1 MELSDREQAASATIR
16 TDSWLDPGHRPDDVC
31 GQVSGR
37 QARSGM
43 PAMRRSAVRA
53 LMGLMLVAIYLRLRF
68 PSGEIMEHSFF
79 RVLDDSGMERSSGQP
94 ESVARDDTALMDAY
108 SNAVVDVVDA
118 VSPAVVHVQV
128 KSTRGGRT
136 GQGSGS
142 GVIVSPDGLVLT
154 NNHVID
160 GAQSITLAQGDGQRF
175 GARLVGRDPDTD
187 IAVLRAETT
196 ERLKFARLAD
206 SKKLRP
212 GQIAI
217 AIGNPLGF
225 QSTVT
230 AGIISAVGRS
240 LRAENGRLIDDVIQT
255 DAALNPGNSGGPLV
269 NSSGHIIGINTA
281 TIMGAQ
287 GLCFAVAS
295 NTAEYVLTQILSHGR
310 VRRGVMGIVAEHVV
324 LPQRIRHALGL
335 TQAGAIGIRS
345 VQNNGAAE
353 AAGLKAGDILIALD
367 GVAIAGVDDV
377 ARVLD
382 AGHINQKVLATV
394 LRSGEKLDFS
404 IVPEERN

>member
-1 MELSDREQAASATIR
+1 ME
-16 TDSWLDPGHRPDDVC
+16 
-31 GQVSGR
+31 
-37 QARSGM
+37 
-43 PAMRRSAVRA
+43 
-53 LMGLMLVAIYLRLRF
+53 Y
-68 PSGEIMEHSFF
+68 SFF
-79 RVLDDSGMERSSGQP
+79 RVLKDDGP
-94 ESVARDDTALMDAY
+94 EGEHTPREHEARDDAALMDAY
-108 SNAVVDVVDA
+108 SNAVVDVVEA

-128 KSTRGGRT
+128 LSNRGGRA

-154 NNHVID
+154 NNHVIE
-160 GAQSITLAQGDGQRF
+160 GAQSISLSQGDGQRF

-187 IAVLRAETT
+187 LAVLRAETS

-206 SKKLRP
+206 SKALRP

-240 LRAENGRLIDDVIQT
+240 LRAENGRLIDNVIQT

-269 NSSGHIIGINTA
+269 NSAGHVIGINTA

-310 VRRGVMGIVAEHVV
+310 VRRGVLGIVAEQVV
-324 LPQRIRHALGL
+324 LPQSVRHRFGL
-335 TQAGAIGIRS
+335 TQAGAVGIRG
-345 VQNNGAAE
+345 VQGGGPAD
-353 AAGLKAGDILIALD
+353 AAGLKAGDIMIGLD
-367 GVAIAGVDDV
+367 GMAIAGVDDV
-377 ARVLD
+377 SRVLD
-382 AGHINQKVLATV
+382 ARRISQKVDAHV
-394 LRSGEKLDFS
+394 LRDGEKLHFS
-404 IVPEERN
+404 IVPEERS

>member
-1 MELSDREQAASATIR
+1 
-16 TDSWLDPGHRPDDVC
+16 
-31 GQVSGR
+31 
-37 QARSGM
+37 
-43 PAMRRSAVRA
+43 
-53 LMGLMLVAIYLRLRF
+53 
-68 PSGEIMEHSFF
+68 MEHSIF
-79 RVLDDSGMERSSGQP
+79 RVFDSSDVEREIVPPG
-94 ESVARDDTALMDAY
+94 SVARDDTALMDAY
-108 SNAVVDVVDA
+108 SNAVVDVVDT
-118 VSPAVVHVQV
+118 VSAAVVHVQV

-136 GQGSGS
+136 GQGAGS
-142 GVIVSPDGLVLT
+142 GVVVSPDGLILT

-160 GAQSITLAQGDGQRF
+160 GAQSITLAQGDGQHF

-196 ERLKFARLAD
+196 ERLKFAKLAD

-269 NSSGHIIGINTA
+269 NSAGHVIGINTA

-335 TQAGAIGIRS
+335 SQTGAIGIRS
-345 VQNNGAAE
+345 VQANGPANT
-353 AAGLKAGDILIALD
+353 AGLKAGDIMIALD
-367 GVAIAGVDDV
+367 GIAIAGVDDV
-377 ARVLD
+377 SRVLD
-382 AGHINQKVLATV
+382 AKHINQKVIATV
-394 LRSGEKLDFS
+394 LRSGKKLEFAL
-404 IVPEERN
+404 VPEERS

>member
-1 MELSDREQAASATIR
+1 
-16 TDSWLDPGHRPDDVC
+16 
-31 GQVSGR
+31 
-37 QARSGM
+37 
-43 PAMRRSAVRA
+43 
-53 LMGLMLVAIYLRLRF
+53 
-68 PSGEIMEHSFF
+68 MEHSIF
-79 RVLDDSGMERSSGQP
+79 RVLDDTGAERDY
-94 ESVARDDTALMDAY
+94 ARPQTGTRSDAALMDAY
-108 SNAVVDVVDA
+108 SNAVVDVVEA

-128 KSTRGGRT
+128 KSTRGGRS

-160 GAQSITLAQGDGQRF
+160 GAQAIMLAQDDGQKF
-175 GARLVGRDPDTD
+175 AARLVGRDPDTD

-269 NSSGHIIGINTA
+269 NSSGHVIGINTA

-310 VRRGVMGIVAEHVV
+310 VRRGIMGIVAEHAV
-324 LPQRIRHALGL
+324 LAQSLRHKHGL
-335 TQAGAIGIRS
+335 TQAAAIGIRS
-345 VQNNGAAE
+345 VQSPGPAQ
-353 AAGLKAGDILIALD
+353 AAGLTAGDILIALD
-367 GVAIAGVDDV
+367 GSPVAGVDDV
-377 ARVLD
+377 ARILD
-382 AGHINQKVLATV
+382 ARRINQKVTAEV
-394 LRSGEKLDFS
+394 LRGGEKIEVS
-404 IVPEERN
+404 IVPEERS

>member
-1 MELSDREQAASATIR
+1 
-16 TDSWLDPGHRPDDVC
+16 
-31 GQVSGR
+31 
-37 QARSGM
+37 
-43 PAMRRSAVRA
+43 
-53 LMGLMLVAIYLRLRF
+53 
-68 PSGEIMEHSFF
+68 MEHSIF
-79 RVLDDSGMERSSGQP
+79 RVFDSSDAERQSARPG
-94 ESVARDDTALMDAY
+94 SVGRDDTALMDAY

-160 GAQSITLAQGDGQRF
+160 GAQSITLAQGDGRHF

-196 ERLKFARLAD
+196 ELLKFAKLAD
-206 SKKLRP
+206 SQKQRP

-269 NSSGHIIGINTA
+269 NSQGHVIGINTA
-281 TIMGAQ
+281 MIMGAQ

-345 VQNNGAAE
+345 VQTGGPADS
-353 AAGLKAGDILIALD
+353 AGLKAGDIMIALD

-377 ARVLD
+377 SRVLD
-382 AGHINQKVLATV
+382 AKHISQKVLATV
-394 LRSGEKLDFS
+394 LREGEKLDFA
-404 IVPEERN
+404 IVPEERS

>member
-1 MELSDREQAASATIR
+1 
-16 TDSWLDPGHRPDDVC
+16 
-31 GQVSGR
+31 
-37 QARSGM
+37 
-43 PAMRRSAVRA
+43 
-53 LMGLMLVAIYLRLRF
+53 
-68 PSGEIMEHSFF
+68 MEHSFF
-79 RVLDDSGMERSSGQP
+79 RVLDDSGTEHDG
-94 ESVARDDTALMDAY
+94 ARQDGVQRGDAALMDAY

-128 KSTRGGRT
+128 RSSRGGRA

-142 GVIVSPDGLVLT
+142 GVIVSPDGIILT

-175 GARLVGRDPDTD
+175 GARLIGRDPDTD

-269 NSSGHIIGINTA
+269 NSSGHVIGINTA

-324 LPQRIRHALGL
+324 LPQRLRHALGL
-335 TQAGAIGIRS
+335 TQTGAIGIRS
-345 VQNNGAAE
+345 VQNNGPAE
-353 AAGLKAGDILIALD
+353 AAGLKAGDIMIALD

-382 AGHINQKVLATV
+382 HRHIDQKAIVTI
-394 LRSGEKLDFS
+394 LRGTEKLEFS
-404 IVPEERN
+404 IVPEERS

>member
-1 MELSDREQAASATIR
+1 
-16 TDSWLDPGHRPDDVC
+16 
-31 GQVSGR
+31 
-37 QARSGM
+37 
-43 PAMRRSAVRA
+43 
-53 LMGLMLVAIYLRLRF
+53 
-68 PSGEIMEHSFF
+68 MEHSLF
-79 RVLDDSGMERSSGQP
+79 RVLDDSGIARENASS
-94 ESVARDDTALMDAY
+94 ESVARDDAALMDAY

-118 VSPAVVHVQV
+118 ISPAVVHVQV
-128 KSTRGGRT
+128 KSLRGGRT
-136 GQGSGS
+136 RQGSGS
-142 GVIVSPDGLVLT
+142 GVVVSPDGLILT

-160 GAQSITLAQGDGQRF
+160 GAQSITLAQSDGLRF

-187 IAVLRAETT
+187 LAVLRAETT

-269 NSSGHIIGINTA
+269 NSSGHVIGINTA

-310 VRRGVMGIVAEHVV
+310 VRRGVLGIVAEHVV

-335 TQAGAIGIRS
+335 TQGGAIGIRS
-345 VQNNGAAE
+345 VQVSGPAE
-353 AAGLKAGDILIALD
+353 AAGLKAGDIMIALD
-367 GVAIAGVDDV
+367 GLAIAGVDDV
-377 ARVLD
+377 SRVLD
-382 AGHINQKVLATV
+382 AKHINEKIIATV
-394 LRSGEKLDFS
+394 LRTGEKLEFA
-404 IVPEERN
+404 IVPEERS